1 MPQIKKLY
9 DKPKSLL
16 REIIQKLFLKFL
28 LKVFPKKFLS
38 YKNKIRFIMNK
49 SGFYLYFYLAVF
61 FLRFRYPLYY
71 RLSSRQIYALHITTK
86 FLRILKPQ
94 KIDFFLLE
102 GCLLGAVRQESFAGR
117 PIDIDFGIK
126 EDQLQKLLNAIPL
139 LIKNGA
145 KLIRKEFYDK
155 FDEKIQKIQILF
167 PCILVDVAVY
177 KKINVGEKEMW
188 AGEIYKNDPKKVNGV
203 TFPIADLENLITIE
217 AYGKKFLSPAN
228 PEIYLE
234 KIYGKNWKIPDK
246 KQFFWKNKFN

>member
-28 LKVFPKKFLS
+28 LKVFPKKFLP

-126 EDQLQKLLNAIPL
+126 EDQLQKLLVRILRL
-139 LIKNGA
+139 LGDAQALGDMNVPQ
-145 KLIRKEFYDK
+145 KLT
-155 FDEKIQKIQILF
+155 LF
-167 PCILVDVAVY
+167 PNIHVAGTLSQEVNNIMQEFNLGTLEPGQNPAPEY
-177 KKINVGEKEMW
+177 EKNLDE
-188 AGEIYKNDPKKVNGV
+188 NGLA
-203 TFPIADLENLITIE
+203 TSDTIT
-217 AYGKKFLSPAN
+217 GQPSFLSNRHFIEPNRISNEQQNQTGDGGQDGSLQGPPPPPA
-228 PEIYLE
+228 PTWE
-234 KIYGKNWKIPDK
+234 
-246 KQFFWKNKFN
+246 

>member
-1 MPQIKKLY
+1 MDRSAYCLDLY
-9 DKPKSLL
+9 ATS
-16 REIIQKLFLKFL
+16 I
-28 LKVFPKKFLS
+28 
-38 YKNKIRFIMNK
+38 Y
-49 SGFYLYFYLAVF
+49 
-61 FLRFRYPLYY
+61 LRFKYPLYFS
-71 RLSSRQIYALHITTK
+71 LPIVHIYSLHMIIK
-86 FLRILKPQ
+86 FLEILKPQ

-188 AGEIYKNDPKKVNGV
+188 VGEIYKNDPKKVNGV